1 MESLHKSSPIKI
13 IAPIKKTNSIEV
25 NLHLID
31 PFNKSPPNNF
41 VNNLEKRYLQYY
53 NNKSLNCTMKYDT
66 M

>member
-1 MESLHKSSPIKI
+1 MEALHKSSPQKI
-13 IAPIKKTNSIEV
+13 QPTIKKTNSIEV
-25 NLHLID
+25 NMHIID
-31 PFNKSPPNNF
+31 PFNNSPPNNF

>member
-1 MESLHKSSPIKI
+1 MELFHKSKPIKI
-13 IAPIKKTNSIEV
+13 SAPIKKTNSIEV

-41 VNNLEKRYLQYY
+41 VNNLEKRYLHYY
-53 NNKSLNCTMKYDT
+53 NKTNLNCAAKYGI